1 MSSLKHVTLSLN
13 LFHEYHSFASCSF
26 TNALNLAQTAHRGWA
41 RGLTFSSFPI
51 CNTSRNGQKQ
61 NVVIIY
67 FIDWVTLYFFAKSLT
82 LTRYDNPPEKP
93 LQPEVPETHWNTRRV
108 CISVPQSFLFSTT
121 DLHPICHLPHVQR
134 YYVFLSIPFW
144 LFSPMSWSSGPI
156 ESIQWTIYWQADICS
171 LAHTN
176 VALASW
182 SRRRVL
188 KAKLK
193 WKNTQHST
201 HGGANSRDSASGLGW
216 TTPTE
221 AAVSGPIIR
230 FRNHVNEDL

>member
-1 MSSLKHVTLSLN
+1 MTVPQRN
-13 LFHEYHSFASCSF
+13 LFSQKCQRPTEIHS
-26 TNALNLAQTAHRGWA
+26 
-41 RGLTFSSFPI
+41 
-51 CNTSRNGQKQ
+51 
-61 NVVIIY
+61 
-67 FIDWVTLYFFAKSLT
+67 
-82 LTRYDNPPEKP
+82 
-93 LQPEVPETHWNTRRV
+93 V

-144 LFSPMSWSSGPI
+144 LFSPVSWSSGPI

-193 WKNTQHST
+193 WKNTQQST
-201 HGGANSRDSASGLGW
+201 HGGANRRDSASGLGW
-216 TTPTE
+216 TTPTN

-230 FRNHVNEDL
+230 FRNHENEDL